1 LKNKVA
7 GYDVAVAT
15 YNQSLTD
22 ALHEVADQ
30 LQTLQTSEAQA
41 KQQVIAE
48 QAAKTPCNSH
58 SNDKKQEQ
66 QTCSLY

>member
-48 QAAKTPCNSH
+48 QAAKTALQLAQQRQ
-58 SNDKKQEQ
+58 KQGKNML
-66 QTCSLY
+66 LY